1 VRARIGRCL
10 SESAK
15 RARCAA
21 LLAALLA
28 LAGAGAGRA
37 ATIDLRARAADGTAL
52 ADAVVAAYPLD
63 FTPAPE
69 PSAAVMDQR
78 DRRFTPQVLA
88 VRRGAEVTFPN
99 SDKVS
104 HHVYSFSPA
113 NRFEIF
119 LARGEAPKSM
129 RFDRPGIVTLG
140 CNLHDWMLG
149 YIAVVDTPYFGVT
162 DEQGS
167 ARLERL
173 PAGRYRVEVWHPRA
187 TDAKEKLERRAELE
201 SEGADFAW
209 ELRLEKPLLPARDQ
223 MPGLTGY

>member
-1 VRARIGRCL
+1 M
-10 SESAK
+10 
-15 RARCAA
+15 
-21 LLAALLA
+21 LAAVIA
-28 LAGAGAGRA
+28 LAGADVGRA
-37 ATIDLRARAADGTAL
+37 ATIELRAQAADGTAL

-63 FTPAPE
+63 STPAAE
-69 PSAAVMDQR
+69 PGAAVMDQR
-78 DRRFTPQVLA
+78 DRRFTPQVMA

-99 SDKVS
+99 SDRVS

-119 LARGEAPKSM
+119 LAKGEAPKSV

-162 DEQGS
+162 DGQGS

-173 PAGRYRVEVWHPRA
+173 PAGRYRVEVWHPRS
-187 TDAKEKLERRAELE
+187 TDVKEKLERSAELE
-201 SEGADFAW
+201 SDGSGFTW